1 MKNIYYIVTIG
12 LLVSVSFMCHSQQL
26 ATKIAGYNAY
36 VYTPK
41 GYSTANKYP
50 VLIAIPGNG
59 EVGTNIALLNLY
71 LPCQFIAAGVLS
83 PNEIVICVQPTNQW
97 PTVAWLKQIY
107 DSVVKRWSVD
117 LTRIS
122 LTGYS
127 AGGTVSDAFAIT
139 YPNLIAGV
147 FSLSSP
153 AMTSGPADAPLYG
166 PYSAG
171 GGHFWGLD
179 GGLDN
184 SNQFALAV
192 STMNAAAPGSAIYT
206 EISGMTHCC
215 WGTYYNPAYTL
226 NGFNCYNWLL
236 QWSQPRAIAPAPLG
250 HKRILLSINDPRYPQ
265 IWYPNVAALV
275 NPQPG
280 DTLVIP
286 TGIKSCL
293 LSNFHGTPKDSIIL
307 IPADSG
313 WIGGYTDYAFSI
325 TNASYFK
332 AMGFHVDGKDSSNGL
347 FAVKEGT
354 TNYCLHDLWLRNG
367 ASEGIQCKW
376 DQDTTNPATF
386 YPTTINDVLIYN
398 VKVQNVTDEAGYFGN
413 MNDVTK
419 PLAAPFVNLTIHH
432 ISTDST
438 GRMGIILSDIVG
450 LHAHDL
456 SVNRFGLLKLDGYI
470 NGVAIGQDV
479 TIADSMY
486 NVRISNGTGAGLLDF
501 GRGPQKLRNWTI
513 TNTATIAGQDAIYIK
528 DAPDLGY
535 NLPPLQLDLSGF
547 TISGAAHY
555 ALNVTNE
562 NGTQLPGTI
571 SNFNYSGTALGIFD
585 LVDKI
590 IVPAPPVKTIL
601 FTINASNGIFT
612 LYTDGSGSFQ

>member
-1 MKNIYYIVTIG
+1 MLTA
-12 LLVSVSFMCHSQQL
+12 QQV

-41 GYSTANKYP
+41 GYTPANKYP
-50 VLIAIPGNG
+50 LLIAVPGNG
-59 EVGTNIALLNLY
+59 EVGTNIALLNTY
-71 LPCQFIAAGVLS
+71 LPCQFIASGTLA

-107 DSVVKRWSVD
+107 DSVIKRWSVD
-117 LTRIS
+117 ITRIS

-127 AGGTVSDAFAIT
+127 AGGTVADAVAIS

-153 AMTSGPADAPLYG
+153 AMQSGPADAPLYG
-166 PYSAG
+166 PYAAG

-179 GGLDN
+179 GSLDN
-184 SNQFALAV
+184 SNQFGLAV
-192 STMNAAAPGSAIYT
+192 STMNAAMPGSAIYT
-206 EISGMTHCC
+206 EIAGMAHCC
-215 WGTYYNPAYTL
+215 WATYYNPTYTL

-250 HKRILLSINDPRYPQ
+250 NKRILLGTGDPRYPQ
-265 IWYPNVAALV
+265 VYYTNVSSQLNV
-275 NPQPG
+275 QPG
-280 DTLVIP
+280 DTLVVP
-286 TGIKSCL
+286 TGVHSSY
-293 LSNFHGTPKDSIIL
+293 LSGFAGTPAKQIVV

-313 WIGGYTDYAFSI
+313 WIGGYSTYAFSI
-325 TNASYFK
+325 ENATYFEVY
-332 AMGFHVDGKDSSNGL
+332 GFHIDGKDSSNGC
-347 FAVKEGT
+347 FAVKHGAS
-354 TNYCLHDLWLRNG
+354 NYTIHDIDIKNS

-376 DQDTTNPATF
+376 DQDTTDPSTYFPATISNV
-386 YPTTINDVLIYN
+386 TIYN
-398 VKVQNVTDEAGYFGN
+398 IRLRNITDEAGYFGN
-413 MNDVTK
+413 MNDVIH
-419 PLAAPFVNLTIHH
+419 PPAAPFVNLTLHH

-438 GRMGIILSDIVG
+438 GRMGIILSDIIG
-450 LHAHDL
+450 LHAHDF
-456 SVNRFGLLKLDGYI
+456 SVNRFGLMGLDGYI

-486 NVRISNGTGAGLLDF
+486 NIRITNGTGAGLLDF
-501 GRGPQKLRNWTI
+501 GRGIQKLRNWTI
-513 TNTATIAGQDAIYIK
+513 TNSATVAGQDAIYVK

-547 TISGAAHY
+547 TITGGAHY
-555 ALNVTNE
+555 ALNVTNQ

-571 SNFNYSGTALGIFD
+571 ANFNYSGTALGIFD
-585 LVDKI
+585 QVDKI
-590 IVPAPPVKTIL
+590 IVPVPPVKIIL
-601 FTINASNGIFT
+601 FTINATNGKFT